1 MEISL
6 KGHAYRLAKLN
17 VFEQLKVARKLLPV
31 LAEVIGEVKA
41 LGTDGAAMTQ
51 ALPKIAE
58 ALSALP
64 DDDVNAIIHPC
75 LSVVAR
81 QHNNGWHAVFSQG
94 ELMFD
99 DIDLLTLLT
108 LVARVVADSL
118 GNFLRELPGSET
130 LTPPAA

>member
-6 KGHAYRLAKLN
+6 KGQTYRLARLN

-31 LAEVIGEVKA
+31 LAELIGEIKTVGA
-41 LGTDGAAMTQ
+41 GGAAVTQ
-51 ALPKIAE
+51 ALPKIAD
-58 ALSALP
+58 AISALP
-64 DDDVNAIIHPC
+64 DDDINAILHPC

-81 QHNNGWHAVFSQG
+81 KHNNGWATVFCQG

-99 DIDLLTLLT
+99 DIDLITLLT

-118 GNFLRELPGSET
+118 GNFLRDLPGNET